1 MVDMFGEI
9 GFARWPLVFSSA
21 AVVGL
26 ASYSAAR
33 LFGRGALADPMS
45 KAVVDAILLWG
56 AFATV
61 AGVLSTLVGIVTA
74 TRLAQAAAVSASV
87 LWGGVRVSMLGVTF
101 GVLILAGSSL
111 AWFVL
116 QFRWRL
122 LEAAEAQAADPGPL
136 D

>member
-26 ASYSAAR
+26 TSYSAVR
-33 LFGRGALADPMS
+33 LFGRGALADPRT
-45 KAVVDAILLWG
+45 KALVDSILLWG

-74 TRLAQAAAVSASV
+74 MRLTEATATVSPSL
-87 LWGGVRVSMLGVTF
+87 LWGGVRVSMLGVTV
-101 GVLILAGSSL
+101 GLLILAGSSL
-111 AWFVL
+111 AWFAL

-122 LEAAEAQAADPGPL
+122 LEAAEA
-136 D
+136 

>member
-9 GFARWPLVFSSA
+9 GFARWPLVFSLA
-21 AVVGL
+21 TIVGL
-26 ASYSAAR
+26 AFYSAAR
-33 LFGRGALADPMS
+33 LFRRAAVADPMS
-45 KAVVDAILLWG
+45 KAVVDAIPLWG

-74 TRLAQAAAVSASV
+74 TRLAQTAAVSPSL
-87 LWGGVRVSMLGVTF
+87 LWGGVRMSLLGVTF

-116 QFRWRL
+116 KFRWRL
-122 LEAAEAQAADPGPL
+122 LEAAAEGDVRRQR
-136 D
+136 

>member
-9 GFARWPLVFSSA
+9 GFARWPLVFSFA

-74 TRLAQAAAVSASV
+74 TRLAQAAATSASV

>member
-9 GFARWPLVFSSA
+9 GFARWPLVFSFA

>member
-9 GFARWPLVFSSA
+9 GFARWPLVFSFA

-26 ASYSAAR
+26 ASYSATR
-33 LFGRGALADPMS
+33 LFGRGALADPMG